1 MASRI
6 QGITVEIGGDT
17 TKLQTALKGVNG
29 EIKNT
34 QAQLKDV
41 DKLLKMDPGN
51 TELLAQKQKLLSQAV
66 GETKEKLE
74 TLKTAADQANTAL
87 ENGDISQAQYDALQR
102 EIIETENE
110 LKELESQ
117 AEKSSVAMQKITQT
131 GEKLK
136 TVGDNISSVGTSMT
150 KNVTGPIVAMGAAAL
165 ASFNEI
171 DGGYDTIVTK
181 TGATGEALESLTKSA
196 DNVFGTMPVDMSD
209 VGIAIGEVNTRF
221 GVTEKILEDLSSDF
235 LKFAEINETDLN
247 TAIESTNKIMNQF
260 GVDASQTKN
269 VLGLLTAKAQETG
282 ISVDDL
288 MNSVQKNGATFK
300 SMGLNLG
307 QSITLLA
314 QFEQNGV
321 NADTA
326 MAGLRKAVANYTKQ
340 GMSMDE
346 ALGATINSIKNASSE
361 TEALT
366 IATEIFGTKGANEM
380 TKAIREG
387 RLSID
392 DLSGSMS
399 SYGFYGG

>member
-17 TKLQTALKGVNG
+17 TKLQTALKGLNG
-29 EIKNT
+29 EIKST
-34 QAQLKDV
+34 QSQLKDV
-41 DKLLKMDPGN
+41 EKLLKMDPGN
-51 TELLAQKQKLLSQAV
+51 TELLSQKQKLLAQAV
-66 GETKEKLE
+66 GETKQKLE
-74 TLKTAADQANTAL
+74 TLKTAAEQANTAL
-87 ENGDISQAQYDALQR
+87 ANGDISQEQYDALQR
-102 EIIETENE
+102 EIIETENA
-110 LKELESQ
+110 LKNLESQ
-117 AEKSSVAMQKITQT
+117 ASKSSVAMQKITQT

-136 TVGDNISSVGTSMT
+136 TVGENVSNVGSSMT
-150 KNVTGPIVAMGAAAL
+150 KNVTVPIIAMGTAAV

-171 DGGYDTIVTK
+171 DSGYDTIVTK

-221 GVTEKILEDLSSDF
+221 GSTGKTLEDLSAEF
-235 LKFAEINETDLN
+235 IKFAQINETDLN
-247 TAIESTNKIMNQF
+247 TAIGSTDKIMNQF

-288 MNSVQKNGATFK
+288 MNSVQKNGSTFK

-326 MAGLRKAVANYTKQ
+326 MAGLKKAVANYTKE

-346 ALGATINSIKNASSE
+346 ALGATIDSIKNASSE

-366 IATEIFGTKGANEM
+366 IATEIFGAKGC
-380 TKAIREG
+380 K
-387 RLSID
+387 
-392 DLSGSMS
+392 
-399 SYGFYGG
+399 